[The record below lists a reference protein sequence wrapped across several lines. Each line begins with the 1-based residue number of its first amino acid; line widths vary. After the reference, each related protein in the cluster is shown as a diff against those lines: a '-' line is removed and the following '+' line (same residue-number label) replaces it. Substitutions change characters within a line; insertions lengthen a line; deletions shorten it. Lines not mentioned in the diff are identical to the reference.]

1 MKLYDL
7 FEALVGHD
15 MPRSEKY
22 SSDRADFEVQPQ
34 LGELIDRIEAG
45 EIEPKIVNINPQKLQ
60 ATQGWLDTHNG
71 GGTPLLDRYTKLPVI
86 LKDQSGY
93 HILDGHH
100 RTSHALSKGQQLIKV
115 YLFRMPADLSEASFA
130 DLKKRIPSFL
140 VDEWHEATGIPK
152 KVLYLYGEL
161 GQDQRARPEQVM
173 VQLQPYVSGV
183 LDFCIE
189 HVGDLSNRA
198 TPNHGLNWSW
208 GSVKEKAEKT
218 YRTLTHSYG
227 FEREFEENLAAN
239 AQYRGLDL
247 AEYKKKV
254 DAGLKQYAAAHTELL
269 KNAHCPLHKNCV
281 RAAVA
286 LGKKD
291 FAGAATFLENI
302 LALVKT
308 KESYVAAL
316 RDYEPK
322 LNQTLAGEEVLDEA
336 GTWWDQIK
344 GIAGDTKKAYD
355 TAVVAGPRWQAAID
369 SKDPTQIEQGIKDL
383 AKDLGMDSND
393 PKYKQW
399 AGSMRYKAYKAADI
413 KHDVTRDAERKAYAA
428 DPRHWKELEIP
439 GYDEPWVTFSKP
451 SPRGIPLRVGGNKV
465 NEEALERFEIGMG
478 LEQMHN
484 NDIALVGGMRSGSS
498 PAGLTRLRYSIYDV
512 PMLKQ
517 LKQDGG
523 DQYDAHVG
531 YVELMVEDGSGN
543 LAGLINIEMKR
554 GSKRAGYGEQVI
566 RSIMDSP
573 FAQKPFKIY
582 DIQKK
587 ALGFWK
593 KMGVEFTRS
602 DFKTPIAPTQLPTLA
617 LGPGNI
623 FGIIR

>member
-1 MKLYDL
+1 MNFYEL
-7 FEALVGHD
+7 FEQVIAHD
-15 MPRSEKY
+15 IPRSKY
-22 SSDRADFEVQPQ
+22 DYEDVDAFTDIANNSLKPRTEM
-34 LGELIDRIEAG
+34 
-45 EIEPKIVNINPQKLQ
+45 INPRKLM
-60 ATQGWLDTHNG
+60 ATQDWIDTTHG
-71 GGTPLLDRYTKLPVI
+71 GGKPRFDQYTKYPVVF
-86 LKDQSGY
+86 KDRDGY

-100 RTSHALSKGQQLIKV
+100 RTYRALNRGDAKIKV
-115 YLFRMPADLSEASFA
+115 YLFDRTTESVNEASFA

-140 VDEWHEATGIPK
+140 IDEWHEGTGIPK

-218 YRTLTHSYG
+218 YRTLTHAYG

-239 AQYRGLDL
+239 AEYRGLDL

-254 DAGLKQYAAAHTELL
+254 DAGLKQYAAAHAELL

-302 LALVKT
+302 LRLVKT
-308 KESYVAAL
+308 KESYVNAL

-322 LNQTLAGEEVLDEA
+322 LNQTLAGEEVLDEDGA
-336 GTWWDQIK
+336 WDKIK
-344 GIAGDTKKAYD
+344 NTVQQSWQNVQ
-355 TAVVAGPRWQAAID
+355 TARTAAPAWQAAID
-369 SKDPTQIEQGIKDL
+369 SKDVKTIEKGIADL
-383 AKDLGMDSND
+383 ADSLGVDKTD
-393 PKYKQW
+393 PGYKQW
-399 AGSMRYKAYKAADI
+399 AGSMRYKAYKQAGI
-413 KHDVTRDAERKAYAA
+413 QKDVTDKAELTAYGPKFSTIEVPGVK
-428 DPRHWKELEIP
+428 DDEWIKFGKDRPPPFPSRIELP
-439 GYDEPWVTFSKP
+439 LDED
-451 SPRGIPLRVGGNKV
+451 
-465 NEEALERFEIGMG
+465 ALERVNIGHGM
-478 LEQMHN
+478 EEFRN
-484 NDIALVGGMRSGSS
+484 DDIALVGGIRAGSS
-498 PAGLTRLRYSIYDV
+498 PANTVNLRYAIYDV
-512 PMLKQ
+512 PLLQQ
-517 LKQDGG
+517 LKQQGG
-523 DQYDAHVG
+523 DEDQAHMGFVDLYLDDVTG
-531 YVELMVEDGSGN
+531 DIV
-543 LAGLINIEMKR
+543 GLINIEMKR
-554 GSKRAGYGEQVI
+554 GNKRAGYGAHVI

-573 FAQKPFKIY
+573 FTRKPFRIY
-582 DIQKK
+582 DIQMK

-602 DFKTPIAPTQLPTLA
+602 DFKTPAKPTKLNA
-617 LGPGNI
+617 DAGNI

>member
-1 MKLYDL
+1 MNFYEL
-7 FEALVGHD
+7 FESLVSHD

-22 SSDRADFEVQPQ
+22 SSDRTDFEVQPQ

-60 ATQGWLDTHNG
+60 ATQGWLDTRNG
-71 GGTPLLDRYTKLPVI
+71 GGAPLLDRYTKLPVI

-100 RTSHALSKGQQLIKV
+100 RTSHALSKGQQSIKV
-115 YLFRMPADLSEASFA
+115 YLFRMPDDLTEASFA

-140 VDEWHEATGIPK
+140 VDEWHEGTGIPK

-161 GQDQRARPEQVM
+161 GQDQRARPEQIM

-254 DAGLKQYAAAHTELL
+254 DAGLKQYAAAHAELL

-308 KESYVAAL
+308 KESYVNAL

-322 LNQTLAGEEVLDEA
+322 LNQTLAGEEVLDEDSA
-336 GTWWDQIK
+336 WDKIK
-344 GIAGDTKKAYD
+344 NTVQQSWQNVQTAKAA
-355 TAVVAGPRWQAAID
+355 TPAWQAAID
-369 SKDPTQIEQGIKDL
+369 SKDVKTIEQGISDL
-383 AKDLGMDSND
+383 ADNLGVDKTD
-393 PKYKQW
+393 PGYKQW
-399 AGSMRYKAYKAADI
+399 AGKMRYKAYKQAGI
-413 KHDVTRDAERKAYAA
+413 QKDVTDQAELTAYG
-428 DPRHWKELEIP
+428 PKFNTIEVP
-439 GYDEPWVTFSKP
+439 GVKDDEWIKFGKDRPPPFP
-451 SPRGIPLRVGGNKV
+451 SRIKLPLD
-465 NEEALERFEIGMG
+465 EEALERFEIGMG

-523 DQYDAHVG
+523 DQNDALMG

-543 LAGLINIEMKR
+543 IAGLINIEMKR
-554 GSKRAGYGEQVI
+554 GSKRAGYGTQVI

-573 FAQKPFKIY
+573 FAQKPFRIY
-582 DIQKK
+582 DIELK
-587 ALGFWK
+587 AVGFWK

-602 DFKTPIAPTQLPTLA
+602 DFKTPTEPTKLNA
-617 LGPGNI
+617 GHI